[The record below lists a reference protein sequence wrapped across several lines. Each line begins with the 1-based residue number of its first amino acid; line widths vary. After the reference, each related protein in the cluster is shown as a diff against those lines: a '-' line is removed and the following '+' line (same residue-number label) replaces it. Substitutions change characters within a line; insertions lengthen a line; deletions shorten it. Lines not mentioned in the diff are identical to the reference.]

1 MAIFKHSAAHLAIVI
16 ILIISVIP
24 IHSSS
29 LLNTDK
35 ASPFPVIYNTNYMA
49 AHTTGM
55 EPTRTVYYLGSNLSV
70 PANST
75 YTFNGYGVL
84 AESLSLPSINISVHG
99 KFELLNSTF
108 GILNATY
115 NTVDAINIILHAG
128 SSLEQFHW
136 TQTSGSWPDSRT
148 DGQQEIHTNHA
159 DGPARKENCS

>member
-1 MAIFKHSAAHLAIVI
+1 MAIFKHSAAHLAVVI

-24 IHSSS
+24 IHSGS

-35 ASPFPVIYNTNYMA
+35 ASPFPVIYNMNYMA

-75 YTFNGYGVL
+75 YAFNGYGVL
-84 AESLSLPSINISVHG
+84 AESLSLPSINISVYG
-99 KFELLNSTF
+99 KFELINSTL

-128 SSLEQFHW
+128 SSLLIDNSTLDF
-136 TQTSGSWPDSRT
+136 SRYA
-148 DGQQEIHTNHA
+148 GCKQIEH
-159 DGPARKENCS
+159 